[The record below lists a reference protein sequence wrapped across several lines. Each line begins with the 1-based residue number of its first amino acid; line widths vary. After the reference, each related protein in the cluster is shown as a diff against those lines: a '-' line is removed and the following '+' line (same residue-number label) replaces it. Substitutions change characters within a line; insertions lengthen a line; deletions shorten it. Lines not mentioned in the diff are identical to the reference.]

1 MSLTVDG
8 TPMHVGDTVAYKSMM
23 LSGVPNFAFA
33 FGYTNSSWTL
43 KVGLLCEHFCRL
55 LSHMDARGHDIARP
69 EVGDDDIETRPMLD
83 FAAGYVQRALDRIP
97 KQGSGEPWRVS
108 MNYYHDIE
116 QLRERSVEDPHLH
129 FSSSVRAA
137 RESQRTVAVSA

>member
-1 MSLTVDG
+1 
-8 TPMHVGDTVAYKSMM
+8 
-23 LSGVPNFAFA
+23 VPTFAFA

-55 LSHMDARGHDIARP
+55 LSHMDAQGHDIARP
-69 EVGDDDIETRPMLD
+69 EIGDHGIETRPMLD

-108 MNYYHDIE
+108 MNYYYDVE
-116 QLRERSVEDPHLH
+116 QLREGSVDNANLR
-129 FSSSVRAA
+129 FSSSGQPVAKPQRA
-137 RESQRTVAVSA
+137 VAVTG